1 MDCLMRECVTEVT
14 VTSIFCNVHC
24 IVKIMFDY
32 VISAAM
38 TMIVIMISM
47 RMAKKEKCS
56 DEYVYNFINH
66 VLTMHNCR
74 RT

>member
-1 MDCLMRECVTEVT
+1 
-14 VTSIFCNVHC
+14 
-24 IVKIMFDY
+24 MFDY